1 MSEEHFDTARR
12 KKNFLNSADGL
23 VHGMYQLFYSTLHN
37 TVPQV
42 LWMPRWTGPW
52 DGTAVLHTSG
62 PLDAQMDWSMG
73 WNNLKQNPSYSRDSQ
88 PKGLHTALDSYSTF
102 ITEEIYTAYWGIC
115 QNKN

>member
-23 VHGMYQLFYSTLHN
+23 VHGMYQLFYSTYITQHS
-37 TVPQV
+37 
-42 LWMPRWTGPW
+42 
-52 DGTAVLHTSG
+52 TSG